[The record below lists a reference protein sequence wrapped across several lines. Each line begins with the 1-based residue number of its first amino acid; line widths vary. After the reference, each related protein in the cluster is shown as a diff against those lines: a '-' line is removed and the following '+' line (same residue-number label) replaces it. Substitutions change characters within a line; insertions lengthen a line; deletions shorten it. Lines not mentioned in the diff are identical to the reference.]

1 MLTTTHL
8 IGIGCFIW
16 LLSFFRVINVCDIY
30 RAKERAISK
39 KYDALLKDNQTM
51 LNMINRNKENIQML
65 IQKNDEANQLIA
77 HLQSEVIE
85 KKTAGLDDLK

>member
-1 MLTTTHL
+1 
-8 IGIGCFIW
+8 
-16 LLSFFRVINVCDIY
+16 
-30 RAKERAISK
+30 
-39 KYDALLKDNQTM
+39 M